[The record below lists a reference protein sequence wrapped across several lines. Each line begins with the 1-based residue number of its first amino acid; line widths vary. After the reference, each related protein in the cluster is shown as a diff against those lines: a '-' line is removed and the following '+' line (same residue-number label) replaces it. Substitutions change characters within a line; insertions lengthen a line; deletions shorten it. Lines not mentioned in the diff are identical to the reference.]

1 MRYAHVTMELPD
13 RDSVLDI
20 DWLMRTQA
28 AQTGQTLRNVVGDA
42 ADVYG
47 GPVTA
52 IAEALHDL
60 SWQAP
65 AMLQWIDL
73 RHGLAHA
80 LATGSWGPAPTGD
93 RTSHSCS
100 QWLFPVYREFARR
113 QGRHENGADER
124 KITCVA
130 PPLPDLA
137 TLRLAPP
144 VDRAW
149 VSPHYDI
156 WGCGVSPDG
165 RYVVSGS
172 RGGQGGHLI
181 VWDAEHG
188 TKTAHVLDADE
199 VRDCAVTPDDRYV
212 ISQNC
217 RGNVSVWTLPAL
229 TLIGTIEQRPEQA
242 DPDEELAYKPGHA
255 RGSPRRWRRFA
266 ISPDARQLAVAMRD
280 HVRIYTLAPFE
291 MTASVNDLWHFPHG
305 IVALGFVGVDHLVI
319 VGRNEPMPVRVCD
332 VKSGRVVERRNF
344 EVPPIEGITRAIVL
358 SEQRLVVAGGYRAMV
373 VWRLDGASP
382 VAMTPCPIAG
392 QGLAVSAD
400 GTMAAT
406 SGAVEYE
413 TVRVSNLR
421 DEWIRLW
428 SLPDLRELMSWRV
441 ADLGCREIVTALA
454 FSPDNRHLIVGG
466 WEGVLRRL
474 VLSR

>member
-1 MRYAHVTMELPD
+1 MKLPD
-13 RDSVLDI
+13 RDSLLDI
-20 DWLMRTQA
+20 DWLTRTQA
-28 AQTGQTLRNVVGDA
+28 AQTGQTLRDTVRDA

-47 GPVTA
+47 GPITA

-60 SWQAP
+60 GWPTP
-65 AMLQWIDL
+65 ALLQRIDL
-73 RHGLAHA
+73 RHALAHA
-80 LATGSWGPAPTGD
+80 LATGSWSTAPTGD
-93 RTSHSCS
+93 RTLHSCS
-100 QWLFPVYREFARR
+100 QWLFPAYREAARR
-113 QGRHENGADER
+113 QGRQENGADER

-137 TLRLAPP
+137 SLRLAPP
-144 VDRAW
+144 LDRAW
-149 VSPHYDI
+149 VNPHHGI

-165 RYVVSGS
+165 GYVVSGS

-188 TKTAHVLDADE
+188 TKTAHVFEADE
-199 VRDCAVTPDDRYV
+199 IRDCAVTPDGRHV
-212 ISQNC
+212 ISQNY
-217 RGNVSVWTLPAL
+217 RGTVSVRTLPDMVSV
-229 TLIGTIEQRPEQA
+229 GTIEQQPAEA
-242 DPDEELAYKPGHA
+242 GLDDDLARKPGHA

-280 HVRIYTLAPFE
+280 HVRIYTLAPFD
-291 MTASVNDLWHFPHG
+291 MTANVSDLWHFPHG

-344 EVPPIEGITRAIVL
+344 EVPPIEGITRAIVV
-358 SEQRLVVAGGYRAMV
+358 SDKRLVVAGGYRATV
-373 VWRLDGASP
+373 VWRLDEASP
-382 VAMTPCPIAG
+382 AAMIPCPIAG
-392 QGLAVSAD
+392 QALAVSAD
-400 GTMAAT
+400 GTMAAI
-406 SGAVEYE
+406 SGALEYE
-413 TVRVSNLR
+413 AVRVSNVR
-421 DEWIRLW
+421 EEWIRLW
-428 SLPDLRELMSWRV
+428 SLPELRELKSWRV

-454 FSPDNRHLIVGG
+454 FSPDNRYLIVGG